1 MKTVRETF
9 IDSIKR
15 AYPSAFSVLAALVV
29 GAFVLLLSGF
39 NPLISY
45 QALFL
50 GAFGSAYAFSE
61 TLVKMIPILVISLG
75 TSVAFK
81 SQLWNIGGNG
91 QYTIGAIV
99 SVLVC
104 VYSKL
109 PPVLAIPLSLIAA
122 ILAGLLYGSF
132 IGLMKAKL
140 NANEVITTLMFDYI
154 VAYFLSYL
162 VYGPLMDPLGHGFPQ
177 SRLIP
182 KTMLFPKLI
191 NGTRLHAGLFAA
203 LLMVIL
209 LWYFWK
215 SKQGFTLRLVG
226 QNRRV
231 AKVCGVNVE
240 LQIIVALG
248 ISAGFASLAGWI
260 DVLGIHGRL
269 QDNLPGSLGS
279 IATVVALLGGL
290 HPFGILLSSLLFS
303 ALVVGGASMQRFCG
317 VPASM
322 VTIIQALVI
331 IFVISSSL
339 FDWQK
344 LRRKGTV

>member
-1 MKTVRETF
+1 MKL
-9 IDSIKR
+9 IKELLIK
-15 AYPSAFSVLAALVV
+15 AYPSLFSVTDDLSIGALVLV
-29 GAFVLLLSGF
+29 LSGF
-39 NPLISY
+39 NPITSY
-45 QALFL
+45 QTLFL
-50 GAFGSAYAFSE
+50 GAFGSPYALSE
-61 TLVKMIPILVISLG
+61 TLVKMIPILIISLG
-75 TSVAFK
+75 TSVAFRSK
-81 SQLWNIGGNG
+81 LWNIGGNG

-99 SVLVC
+99 SVIIC
-104 VYSKL
+104 VYTNL
-109 PPVLAIPLSLIAA
+109 PPVLVLPLSLLGAIA
-122 ILAGLLYGSF
+122 AGLLYGAL

-177 SRLIP
+177 SRLVS
-182 KTMLFPKLI
+182 KSLLFPKLI
-191 NGTRLHAGLFAA
+191 SGTRLHAGLFFA
-203 LLMVIL
+203 LLMVFL
-209 LWYFWK
+209 LTWFWR

-226 QNRRV
+226 ENRRV
-231 AKVCGVNVE
+231 AQVCGVHVD
-240 LQIIVALG
+240 LQIILALG
-248 ISAGFASLAGWI
+248 ISAGFAALAGWV

-290 HPFGILLSSLLFS
+290 HPVGILFSSLLFS

-339 FDWQK
+339 FDWKK
-344 LRRKGTV
+344 LRRKAIV